1 MSQYATCFVSYF
13 VPSVQ
18 NSKHSSFP
26 IICHYQKPSSN
37 LIPTIR
43 NIIFLFYYMS
53 FLLYYVCFLTILTV
67 WSNANWHTILWAYP
81 TAIWLPSVFWNSFFL
96 ISIESVLHFFHY
108 TSCDLS
114 YPVCSEHFLLHFIV
128 KVKPYVYYA

>member
-43 NIIFLFYYMS
+43 NIIFLFYYMP
-53 FLLYYVCFLTILTV
+53 FLLYYVYFLTIFDCVKQYKLTYDLMIL
-67 WSNANWHTILWAYP
+67 SNSHLTSLCILK
-81 TAIWLPSVFWNSFFL
+81 FFFL
-96 ISIESVLHFFHY
+96 ISIESVLHFFITPAVIYPIHSVLNIFFC
-108 TSCDLS
+108 TSL
-114 YPVCSEHFLLHFIV
+114 
-128 KVKPYVYYA
+128 